1 MDPFSLSSSHDGSSH
16 QYQQQQHSSN
26 RVNNFKQK
34 FIEKASGATA
44 KAAEWRQKAAE
55 KSTVLS
61 AKAKNAVSDWDA
73 KRHAPTNSTTSGSS
87 KHSGN
92 SNNNT
97 SQNDTTILF
106 GVDIAEST
114 FKSHLPSNVSYD
126 VSLYDSDTVYNVPAV
141 CFRCV
146 EYLDQTAL
154 DTVGIYRLSGSTTEI
169 ASLRRLFANVLSDAP
184 PLNTLNPPPDPNA
197 VASLFKA
204 FLRELPTSLFP
215 PLPSFPD
222 SEVDAASL
230 SEHLREY
237 TKDEHTSLLRLL
249 FRHLQRVADLEENKM
264 NAENLGIV
272 FAPTLGVKAAVIK
285 TCVESWKDAWP
296 DPPSTSQ
303 HWELR
308 QSPEK
313 EEAAFIPPAACASV
327 GSSSTTSTST
337 STSAPRLNTTAT
349 PPIPPRSSVPPGSL
363 SYSDSSLQPQAGSQ
377 PPPPPKP
384 ARPRPKSSDAS
395 PSTANSASLPA
406 TLQLLN
412 LMDEDIPPTHSR
424 SAGSGSGIMPPALP
438 YSSFNRPAKPIHNI
452 RTSGAVSMAASDLG
466 LEDLHVMSP
475 VDFTGSIYPSLP
487 RDTSANGHSSA
498 TMHTQGTRQND
509 MYGFSGMGMYPSTH
523 VNTSGDGGLMSGS
536 GMGNGNMHNPFASM
550 GAPPGV
556 PSKEGNPPFLGTRG
570 GYAHQHQQ
578 LQSQQQ
584 QQQVYQQ
591 QPTQRYHA
599 QNVAQPLQD
608 APRHHVPPGYTYWS
622 TPPPPNAASAA
633 TGTSVS
639 ASSLASPYNPFDTRP
654 PQNQQQQQQQQVRHA
669 PSGGSGKHRESG
681 GSGSS
686 GSRKPQPPE
695 RVDSFP
701 NRI

>member
-1 MDPFSLSSSHDGSSH
+1 MDSSSSHQDASSH
-16 QYQQQQHSSN
+16 QYHHHQQQQHSSN

-61 AKAKNAVSDWDA
+61 AKAKNAVSDWEA
-73 KRHAPTNSTTSGSS
+73 KRSGGQGPPTSSTSGSS

-92 SNNNT
+92 SNNT
-97 SQNDTTILF
+97 SQNDPTILF

-114 FKSHLPSNVSYD
+114 FKSHLPSNVPYD
-126 VSLYDSDTVYNVPAV
+126 LSLYDSDTVYNVPAV

-222 SEVDAASL
+222 SEVDPASL

-237 TKDEHTSLLRLL
+237 TKDEHISLLRLL

-285 TCVESWKDAWP
+285 ACVEAWNDAWP
-296 DPPSTSQ
+296 DPPSTSR

-308 QSPEK
+308 ESPEK
-313 EEAAFIPPAACASV
+313 EDVSFAPPVA
-327 GSSSTTSTST
+327 STTT

-363 SYSDSSLQPQAGSQ
+363 SSSESSLQPQGGSQ

-395 PSTANSASLPA
+395 PSTSNSANLPA

-412 LMDEDIPPTHSR
+412 LMDDDIPPTHSR
-424 SAGSGSGIMPPALP
+424 SAGSGSGVPPALA
-438 YSSFNRPAKPIHNI
+438 YSSYNRPAKPPTHSI
-452 RTSGAVSMAASDLG
+452 RTSGAASMATDLG
-466 LEDLHVMSP
+466 FEDLHVMSP

-487 RDTSANGHSSA
+487 RDSSLPRERANGHA
-498 TMHTQGTRQND
+498 NAGGHTHGARQND
-509 MYGFSGMGMYPSTH
+509 MYGFGNSFGMTGGAGMYPSTQGIGN
-523 VNTSGDGGLMSGS
+523 VDAGPTSS
-536 GMGNGNMHNPFASM
+536 GNGNGNPHNPFAA
-550 GAPPGV
+550 APPTI
-556 PSKEGNPPFLGTRG
+556 PPKEGNLPFLGTRG
-570 GYAHQHQQ
+570 GYGQQ
-578 LQSQQQ
+578 LQQQ
-584 QQQVYQQ
+584 QQQQQQPTQPSQVYQ

-599 QNVAQPLQD
+599 PGVSQPPQD
-608 APRHHVPPGYTYWS
+608 GRHHVPPGYTYWS
-622 TPPPPNAASAA
+622 TPPPNAPSAA
-633 TGTSVS
+633 PGTSLS
-639 ASSLASPYNPFDTRP
+639 ASSLASPYNPFDT
-654 PQNQQQQQQQQVRHA
+654 QHQQPQQQVRHA
-669 PSGGSGKHRESG
+669 QGGSTGKSRDSG
-681 GSGSS
+681 K
-686 GSRKPQPPE
+686 KPQPPE